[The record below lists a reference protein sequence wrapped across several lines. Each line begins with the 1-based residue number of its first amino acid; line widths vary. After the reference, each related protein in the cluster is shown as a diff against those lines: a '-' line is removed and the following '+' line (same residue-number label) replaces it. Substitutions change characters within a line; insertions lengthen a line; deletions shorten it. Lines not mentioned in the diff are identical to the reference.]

1 MESRVMAT
9 NSKGGPGC
17 QSGGPR
23 HSGSLNQAKSA
34 ENLTLANQRR
44 TACLLRG
51 NPAGKILRRT
61 MRQLRTNLLRKR
73 PKRGR
78 KRRRKR

>member
-23 HSGSLNQAKSA
+23 HSGSLDLAKSA
-34 ENLTLANQRR
+34 ENQTVANQRR
-44 TACLLRG
+44 TVRLLRG
-51 NPAGKILRRT
+51 NLAGEMLRGTTRL
-61 MRQLRTNLLRKR
+61 LRTGPLRER
-73 PKRGR
+73 SRRGR
-78 KRRRKR
+78 KCRSKR

>member
-17 QSGGPR
+17 QSGGSR
-23 HSGSLNQAKSA
+23 HSGSLNLAKSV
-34 ENLTLANQRR
+34 ENQTAANQRR

-51 NPAGKILRRT
+51 NPAGEILRRT
-61 MRQLRTNLLRKR
+61 TRLLRTNPLRKR

>member
-1 MESRVMAT
+1 MESRVMAE

-23 HSGSLNQAKSA
+23 HSGSLNLAKSA
-34 ENLTLANQRR
+34 ENLTLVNQRR
-44 TACLLRG
+44 TARPLRG
-51 NPAGKILRRT
+51 NPAGKILRRK
-61 MRQLRTNLLRKR
+61 MLRTNLLRKR